1 MRAILFILLFGL
13 LFGCFELKAQKRNY
27 GLNSNKRQAAYRGGK
42 VHHGGIAIKKY
53 STVGFSI
60 NAMNYFG
67 DIPPNPSRFSTD
79 FAFTKTGFGLT
90 YSKVFHPQAAWRVAF
105 NYGSIS
111 GDDFSADNSD
121 APSKFLYPRNLHFRN
136 VIKEL
141 SWGIEINLIP
151 NTGSARNRFPLNPYI
166 FLGVAAFH
174 HNPQAKAPEFDLS
187 CTPLPE
193 AGKWVNL
200 QPLGTEGQYVAGGNP
215 YSLIQLAIPLG
226 LGVKVRLPDNLDF
239 NFEIGFRQL
248 FTDYIDDV
256 GGPYPNLAELDSELS
271 RALSEKSGERLL
283 LF

>member
-1 MRAILFILLFGL
+1 MFTT
-13 LFGCFELKAQKRNY
+13 Y
-27 GLNSNKRQAAYRGGK
+27 
-42 VHHGGIAIKKY
+42 V
-53 STVGFSI
+53 
-60 NAMNYFG
+60 
-67 DIPPNPSRFSTD
+67 TD
-79 FAFTKTGFGLT
+79 
-90 YSKVFHPQAAWRVAF
+90 
-105 NYGSIS
+105 
-111 GDDFSADNSD
+111 
-121 APSKFLYPRNLHFRN
+121 
-136 VIKEL
+136 
-141 SWGIEINLIP
+141 P